1 MGMIRPDPANDR
13 DSIRRAMDIFLAGIQ
28 TSNYALLNGISGS
41 SLLTEAGAYITEELP
56 APDPNL
62 TWALSAALPM
72 TLSTTDVNGNRIQIT
87 LLINPSSV
95 NHGKTSSTNATY
107 TRGGFVTQLWGPNQ
121 DLITSTGTTAA
132 FMVEGTGL
140 TAVSRTRS
148 FAYKNF
154 LALLYAYRNN
164 GYSFV
169 DPSASS
175 SALTRVIGVMSG
187 VEMSYD
193 NQIFMGHF
201 NNFTIDEVAEKPFLF
216 DYNFEFVT
224 SSLSNDYSEV
234 RGHFSPIP
242 SLQETAIPPRT
253 LNDIDVNLNSPPAE
267 PQNIYPYV

>member
-13 DSIRRAMDIFLAGIQ
+13 ASIRRAMDIFLAGIQ
-28 TSNYALLNGISGS
+28 TSDYALLNGIYGS
-41 SLLTEAGAYITEELP
+41 SLLTEAGANITEELP
-56 APDPNL
+56 VPDPDL
-62 TWALSAALPM
+62 TGALSAALPM

-87 LLINPSSV
+87 LLINPYSV
-95 NHGKTSSTNATY
+95 NHGKTSTTNATY
-107 TRGGFVTQLWGPNQ
+107 TRSGFITQLWGPNQ
-121 DLITSTGTTAA
+121 DLISSTGTTAA
-132 FMVEGTGL
+132 FMVEGIGL

-164 GYSFV
+164 GYSFI
-169 DPSASS
+169 DPSASAS
-175 SALTRVIGVMSG
+175 VLTRVIGVMSG

-253 LNDIDVNLNSPPAE
+253 LDDIDVNFNASPAE
-267 PQNIYPYV
+267 PQNIYPYA